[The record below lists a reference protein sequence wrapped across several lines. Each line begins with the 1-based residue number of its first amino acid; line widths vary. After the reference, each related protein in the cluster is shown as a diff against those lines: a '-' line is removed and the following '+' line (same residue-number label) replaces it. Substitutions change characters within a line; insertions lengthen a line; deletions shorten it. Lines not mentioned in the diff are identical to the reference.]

1 MIRKINNKHAD
12 YRRMLQTETDSELVL
27 FLEYGESLDGIRF
40 EVKEILFTINKED
53 KTTYPELQALVNEKL
68 EDFENGNLLD

>member
-1 MIRKINNKHAD
+1 MIQKINNKQAD
-12 YRRMLQTETDSELVL
+12 YRRMLQSETDTELVL
-27 FLEYGESLDGIRF
+27 FLEYGESLDGMRF
-40 EVKEILFTINKED
+40 EVKEILFTVNKED

>member
-1 MIRKINNKHAD
+1 MIQKINNKQAD
-12 YRRMLQTETDSELVL
+12 YRRMLQSETDTELVL

-40 EVKEILFTINKED
+40 EVKEILFTVNKED